1 MLSINYYKL
10 ISDKARIEFSTWKY
24 NLLIEYIYY
33 NALGIKVEDFIL
45 NRIDI
50 KKKGMG
56 LNNTSI
62 DMKNLLN
69 PDNYLREEEAQRLSN
84 FCQPLTNI
92 GSISEV
98 YIFLRTLKTPPKK
111 KITRRQFSNIILE
124 LRSKYV
130 EYCYYRATS
139 ENSHP
144 FEE

>member
-45 NRIDI
+45 DRIDI

-62 DMKNLLN
+62 DMKDLLN
-69 PDNYLREEEAQRLSN
+69 PDNYLREEEMRILSN
-84 FCQPLTNI
+84 FCQPLTRF
-92 GSISEV
+92 GSTSEI
-98 YIFLRTLKTPPKK
+98 YEFLKSLKTPPKK

-124 LRSKYV
+124 LRYKYV
-130 EYCYYRATS
+130 EYCRYCS
-139 ENSHP
+139 DLSNSP
-144 FEE
+144 SF